1 MSDQP
6 AQPENDAGLVV
17 VTQPD
22 EQGEQVVGESVSEPA
37 KVMRIGAMV
46 RQLLEEVRQAPLDE
60 AGRARLREIYEL
72 SVKELAE
79 GLSPE
84 LRDEL
89 AQFALPFETD
99 SPSEAELR
107 IAQAQLVG
115 WLEGLFHG
123 IQATLF
129 AQQMA
134 ARAQLEELQRRGLPP
149 GAMQGQPGGPGERPG
164 TYLQLA
170 ESAFVVLSATVGSD
184 GLSAPT
190 PEAVRP

>member
-6 AQPENDAGLVV
+6 VQPENVSETDSGLVV

-22 EQGEQVVGESVSEPA
+22 GEQSDVAVQDVSEPA

-89 AQFALPFETD
+89 AQFAMPFNAD
-99 SPSEAELR
+99 APSEAELR
-107 IAQAQLVG
+107 VAQAQLVG
-115 WLEGLFHG
+115 WLDGLFHG

-149 GAMQGQPGGPGERPG
+149 GAQPGQPGPGVIDRPG
-164 TYLQLA
+164 TYL
-170 ESAFVVLSATVGSD
+170 
-184 GLSAPT
+184 
-190 PEAVRP
+190 